1 MSELAADAFHTVG
14 PGEAIPNDR
23 VVPYYLD
30 DRKARIGVARV
41 DDRLYAFDDI
51 CTCADEGCPLSGGL
65 LSGTTIMCQCHGSRF
80 DITTGAVI
88 NGPATEA
95 LKVHEVREVEG
106 GIQLRAG
113 SG

>member
-1 MSELAADAFHTVG
+1 MTELAADAFHTVG
-14 PGEAIPNDR
+14 PADAVPNDY
-23 VVPYYLD
+23 VAAYYLD
-30 DRKARIGVARV
+30 DRKARIAVARV

-65 LSGTTIMCQCHGSRF
+65 LDGTTIMCQCHGSRW

-95 LKVHEVREVEG
+95 LRSYEVQEADG
-106 GIQLRAG
+106 DIQIRA
-113 SG
+113 